1 MKNAERSGLKMLV
14 LGSRG
19 SKLALWQAEY
29 VKRELLLMHPD
40 LKVEIRTIKTKGDKI
55 LDVPLA
61 KIGDKGL
68 FTREIEDALE
78 TGEVD
83 AAVHSLKDLPTE
95 LPAGLILGAVMKR
108 EEPADVFIS
117 ERYASLE
124 DLPEHA
130 IIGTSSLR
138 RIAQIKSWRPDIGC
152 YELRGN
158 VDTRIR
164 KMRENGLAGIILA
177 YAGVKRLGL
186 ESVISQTLNISFM
199 LPAVGQGAVA
209 LEIRAD
215 DKRVSNLV
223 NSIADQ
229 RTMNEILA
237 ERSLLHTLGGGC
249 QVPIGACAVQ
259 TKDSLL
265 LQALVASLDG
275 SRVIRGEK
283 SGKPGE
289 AERIGQELAGELM
302 AEGAADIINS
312 IH

>member
-1 MKNAERSGLKMLV
+1 MKMLV